1 MTLALVDVEV
11 GTALPDRSRVITRED
26 IKAYADASGDQ
37 NPLHQDET
45 AARAAGFPGVIAHGM
60 MTMGHLASSLVS
72 WAGDPSALVRMRV
85 LFRAPVLA
93 GETIVAG
100 GTVRAIDAARRIATL
115 DVWVKVERDGTTEW
129 PIRKSTAEV
138 RLA

>member
-1 MTLALVDVEV
+1 VTLAIDDVEV
-11 GTALPDRSRVITRED
+11 GAALPERSRVVSRED
-26 IKAYADASGDQ
+26 VRAYAAASGDH
-37 NPLHQDET
+37 NPLHLDDA

-60 MTMGHLASSLVS
+60 LTMGHLASSLVA
-72 WAGDPSALVRMRV
+72 WAGDASSIVRMRV

-100 GTVRAIDAARRIATL
+100 GTVRAIDHDRRIATL
-115 DVWVKVERDGTTEW
+115 DVWVRVERGGETEW

-138 RLA
+138 RLV

>member
-1 MTLALVDVEV
+1 VTLALQDVEP
-11 GTALPDRSRVITRED
+11 GAALPERSRVISRED
-26 IKAYADASGDQ
+26 VRAYAEASGDH
-37 NPLHQDET
+37 NPLHLDDA

-60 MTMGHLASSLVS
+60 LTMGHLASSLVA
-72 WAGDPSALVRMRV
+72 WAGDASAIVRMRV

-100 GTVRAIDAARRIATL
+100 GTVRAIDPERRIATL
-115 DVWVKVERDGTTEW
+115 DVWVRVDRDGETEW
-129 PIRKSTAEV
+129 PIRKSTAEI

>member
-1 MTLALVDVEV
+1 MTLALDDVEV
-11 GTALPDRSRVITRED
+11 GGSLPERARMISRDD
-26 IKAYADASGDQ
+26 IRAYADASGDH
-37 NPLHQDET
+37 NPLHLDDA

-60 MTMGHLASSLVS
+60 LTMGHLASSLVA
-72 WAGDPSALVRMRV
+72 WAGDPGAVVRMHV

-100 GTVRAIDAARRIATL
+100 GTVRAIDPDRRVATV
-115 DVWVKVERDGTTEW
+115 DVWVKVERDGETEW
-129 PIRKSTAEV
+129 PIRKSTADV